1 MKRLLFFVLMVLLAA
16 GCEYHNPDDYLSILD
31 YSPDKVLNLFIG
43 SGTIPADGASTVKV
57 DARIPSNADKEKRS
71 VKLTTSA
78 GTWEKNNSVEITI
91 TADAE
96 GLASANL
103 KSSLVPGTA
112 LIQGT
117 IVEIVQ
123 EKKVKFEPAYP
134 ESLEVAPGCFALKA
148 SLLGS
153 TTVTVHLKR
162 EVGIP
167 SLETVVNFSAT
178 DDQGNDIGVFR
189 SIKTSDANGTA
200 SAIFSVGTT
209 QYQGMVTI
217 TASVDTPGGSVRG
230 SALVPVVRE

>member
-1 MKRLLFFVLMVLLAA
+1 MKRLLFFVLIVLLAA
-16 GCEYHNPDDYLSILD
+16 GCKYHDPDDYLFIAD
-31 YSPDKVLNLFIG
+31 YPPDKVLNLSIG

-57 DARIPSNADKEKRS
+57 EARIPSNADKDKRS

-78 GTWEKNNSVEITI
+78 GTWEKNNAVEVTI

-117 IVEIVQ
+117 IVEIVR
-123 EKKVKFEPAYP
+123 EKEVIFEHAYP
-134 ESLEVAPGCFALKA
+134 KSLEVDPGCFALKA
-148 SLLGS
+148 SLLDS
-153 TTVTVHLKR
+153 TTVTVYLKR

-178 DDQGNDIGVFR
+178 DNEGNDIGVFR

-200 SAIFSVGTT
+200 SAIFSVGHT
-209 QYQGMVTI
+209 QYQGIVTI
-217 TASVDTPGGSVRG
+217 TASVDAPGESVIG
-230 SALVPVVRE
+230 NASIPIVRE